1 MLDYIED
8 VLTLEETHLNRA
20 IAQEVLG
27 MRNLVLSDPNENG
40 IAMAWVS
47 DEQELAIGVDECTRS
62 MENALGLLRGIGDQ
76 LSADQRARLTHAS
89 AAGLE
94 RILSVL
100 DNEADR
106 VLAEV
111 VSTLGPL
118 QIAQAFLAA
127 WRYEVENY
135 GALPKLSDGFLVD

>member
-1 MLDYIED
+1 MIDHIED

-27 MRNLVLSDPNENG
+27 MRNLVLHDPNEDG
-40 IAMAWVS
+40 VVMAWVS
-47 DEQELAIGVDECTRS
+47 DEQELAIRVDECTRS

-76 LSADQRARLTHAS
+76 ISADQRLRLTNAS

-100 DNEADR
+100 DSEADR

-111 VSTLGPL
+111 ISTLGPL

-135 GALPKLSDGFLVD
+135 GALPSLSDSFLVD